1 MRTMSEPSTADLVA
15 RIVAG
20 DRGAFR
26 DLVLRHDDRLRG
38 LAARMLAGDPHR
50 VDDVMQ
56 EAYVRAYRGLPGF
69 RGDADLGTWLYR
81 ITTTAC
87 LDELRRG
94 RRRPEPV
101 DLTAPAWERPS
112 TRSGPEQAVTTADAV
127 ARALAALPEDQRA
140 AVVLVDGEGLD
151 YERAA
156 EILDI
161 AHGTLASRLSRARAT
176 LRTHLS
182 APEEQ

>member
-1 MRTMSEPSTADLVA
+1 MRAMTEPADDLVS

-20 DRGAFR
+20 DRGVFR
-26 DLVLRHDDRLRG
+26 KLVTEHDRRLRV
-38 LAARMLAGDPHR
+38 LAARMLAGDAHR

-56 EAYVRAYRGLPGF
+56 EAYVRAYRALPGF

-87 LDELRRG
+87 LDELRRE

-101 DLTAPAWERPS
+101 DVAAREWDRPS
-112 TRSGPEQAVTTADAV
+112 PNTGPEQAVTTADAV
-127 ARALAALPEDQRA
+127 ARALAGLPDDQRA

-151 YERAA
+151 YDTAA
-156 EILDI
+156 ETLGV
-161 AHGTLASRLSRARAT
+161 ATGTLASRLSRGRAA
-176 LRTHLS
+176 LRTAL
-182 APEEQ
+182 ADFEEH

>member
-1 MRTMSEPSTADLVA
+1 MKTMSEPSTELVA

-26 DLVLRHDDRLRG
+26 ELVVRHDDRLRS
-38 LAARMLAGDPHR
+38 LAARMLAGDR
-50 VDDVMQ
+50 YRIDDVMQ
-56 EAYVRAYRGLPGF
+56 EAYVRAYRALPDF

-94 RRRPEPV
+94 KRRPEPV
-101 DLTAPAWERPS
+101 DLTTWERPS
-112 TRSGPEQAVTTADAV
+112 ARSGPEQQVTTADTV
-127 ARALAALPEDQRA
+127 ARALASLPEDQRA

-151 YERAA
+151 YEQAA
-156 EILDI
+156 GILGV

-176 LRTHLS
+176 LRSLLT
-182 APEEQ
+182 APEEH

>member
-1 MRTMSEPSTADLVA
+1 MKTMSEPSTELVA

-26 DLVLRHDDRLRG
+26 ELVVRHDDRLRG

-56 EAYVRAYRGLPGF
+56 EAYVRAYRALPGF

-94 RRRPEPV
+94 QRRPQPV
-101 DLTAPAWERPS
+101 DLTAPGWERPS
-112 TRSGPEQAVTTADAV
+112 ARSGPEQRVTTADTV
-127 ARALAALPEDQRA
+127 ARALASLPEDQRA

-151 YERAA
+151 YGQAA
-156 EILDI
+156 EILGV

-176 LRTHLS
+176 LRSLLT
-182 APEEQ
+182 APEEH